1 MLRYGI
7 THGRRSARLSFGL
20 GRSSFVSVR
29 SSAASCLHP
38 IGRAFF
44 FHSCIFLCRHRA
56 SMIVSL
62 PSASSTENVHAL
74 EEVQDFATTDM
85 GDPEG
90 GTWTYRVLPEP
101 LLSQELARMAQ
112 AAILP
117 STQTHHITFQPCSP
131 LEHENQDRLVSEK
144 WDIPQHGSWTFN
156 AVFDGHVNGHT
167 VDYVVQNFPRILRRN
182 LVAALETVSRPSASS
197 DDGISRVLRDSVVYL
212 DDQIWYDLVDALPN
226 DWESAPPDTLVRHF
240 SGDKRAYDCAAR
252 CLGGCTAVFALTEPT
267 RRRAWVVNLGGKF
280 FACAA
285 RKVGAYLSRCVCD
298 YARHFTPIKRAMS
311 APDSHA
317 AVVRRSGSAVAG
329 VHVNN
334 LHNARSADEVAL
346 IRSLH
351 PAEPSVFADDRVL
364 GYLEP
369 TRGFGDVWLKRP
381 RLASLLMSVSQEWLS
396 STSLVDYGSQVLT
409 PPYVLNTPDVH
420 EIHLDE
426 PDVDD
431 YFLVLATDG
440 LADCGTYE
448 HLEPPQLASAWA
460 EVLRTAIED
469 DHAKGLSSNLALSL
483 LRAALGGS
491 DEREVSQ
498 NMTVEMDDRWMDDT
512 TILVQR
518 IPRSR

>member
-7 THGRRSARLSFGL
+7 THGRRSARLSFG
-20 GRSSFVSVR
+20 
-29 SSAASCLHP
+29 
-38 IGRAFF
+38 
-44 FHSCIFLCRHRA
+44 
-56 SMIVSL
+56 
-62 PSASSTENVHAL
+62 L

-267 RRRAWVVNLGGKF
+267 RRRAWVVNLG
-280 FACAA
+280 
-285 RKVGAYLSRCVCD
+285 
-298 YARHFTPIKRAMS
+298 
-311 APDSHA
+311 DSHA